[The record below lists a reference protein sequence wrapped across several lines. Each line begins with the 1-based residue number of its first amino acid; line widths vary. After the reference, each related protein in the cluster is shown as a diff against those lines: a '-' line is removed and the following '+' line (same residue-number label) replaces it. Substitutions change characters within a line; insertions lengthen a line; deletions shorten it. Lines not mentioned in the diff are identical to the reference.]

1 MPTLSID
8 SNPGSLPWG
17 SSAQR
22 RGFAPIVSKLVFAM
36 VAAAALPTPAA
47 AQNLLER
54 STAPPPY
61 EEQESPPPFA
71 PPAQPPAPRAT
82 PLPLPG
88 ATPAAPG
95 SSSLPTMPG
104 QPAKPGA
111 NPAQPGGAAPAA
123 TPAAEEPAPPY
134 EPQLLRL
141 SELLGAL
148 TYLQDLCG
156 GQKGDIW
163 RDKMTALM
171 DAETQNETRRERLAG
186 AYNRGFT
193 GYELNYR
200 QCTPN
205 AEAIITRFL
214 NESGRIARDVTR
226 RYGTS

>member
-1 MPTLSID
+1 MPA
-8 SNPGSLPWG
+8 P
-17 SSAQR
+17 SA
-22 RGFAPIVSKLVFAM
+22 GIVRNLIL
-36 VAAAALPTPAA
+36 AAATAATLASPAA

-54 STAPPPY
+54 SGASPPY
-61 EEQESPPPFA
+61 EEQEQPPPFA
-71 PPAQPPAPRAT
+71 PPAQPPALRTT
-82 PLPLPG
+82 PLPLSGAAPVLPG
-88 ATPAAPG
+88 ATSPAAPG
-95 SSSLPTMPG
+95 
-104 QPAKPGA
+104 QAAKPA
-111 NPAQPGGAAPAA
+111 VNPAQPGTATAP
-123 TPAAEEPAPPY
+123 TAEEPAPPY

-200 QCTPN
+200 ECTPN

-214 NESGRIARDVTR
+214 NESSRIARDVTR

>member
-1 MPTLSID
+1 MP
-8 SNPGSLPWG
+8 GKK
-17 SSAQR
+17 A
-22 RGFAPIVSKLVFAM
+22 IVL
-36 VAAAALPTPAA
+36 AAATVSALATSAT

-54 STAPPPY
+54 STAPPAY
-61 EEQESPPPFA
+61 EEPREQW
-71 PPAQPPAPRAT
+71 APRA
-82 PLPLPG
+82 PRPQAPAAGSAGLPVPG
-88 ATPAAPG
+88 TNPAAPG
-95 SSSLPTMPG
+95 AGPALPGTPG
-104 QPAKPGA
+104 TNPAQPATPGA
-111 NPAQPGGAAPAA
+111 NPAEPGPAT

-156 GQKGDIW
+156 GASGQIW

-171 DAETQNETRRERLAG
+171 DAETQNEVRRERLAG
-186 AYNRGFT
+186 AYNRGFK

-205 AEAIITRFL
+205 AQAIITRFL
-214 NESGRIARDVTR
+214 DESGKIARDVSH

>member
-1 MPTLSID
+1 MAKRKVKVLAAAI
-8 SNPGSLPWG
+8 
-17 SSAQR
+17 
-22 RGFAPIVSKLVFAM
+22 
-36 VAAAALPTPAA
+36 AAALAGPAM

-54 STAPPPY
+54 SIAPPTY
-61 EEQESPPPFA
+61 ESPRDESIPQEPQPEA
-71 PPAQPPAPRAT
+71 PATAALPAPGT
-82 PLPLPG
+82 N
-88 ATPAAPG
+88 PAAPT
-95 SSSLPTMPG
+95 LPPIGTGGNQAKPG
-104 QPAKPGA
+104 APGA
-111 NPAQPGGAAPAA
+111 NPAQPG

-156 GQKGDIW
+156 GENGQIW

-171 DAETQNETRRERLAG
+171 DAETQNETRKERLAG
-186 AYNRGFT
+186 AYNRGFQ

-205 AEAIITRFL
+205 AQAIISRFL
-214 NESGRIARDVTR
+214 DESGKIARDVTH